1 MTNTIV
7 QIVVNGQHI
16 EWTHKEI
23 SLKDIIKISF
33 PQVKDKEFALY
44 TVTYHNWPKE
54 NPKGSMSL
62 KNKVY
67 LANQMVFTCTSTSQ
81 S

>member
-1 MTNTIV
+1 MTHTII
-7 QIVVNGQHI
+7 QIVVNAQQI
-16 EWTHKEI
+16 EWNQKKI
-23 SLKDIIKISF
+23 SFKDIVKISF
-33 PQVKDKEFALY
+33 PQAKDKEFSLY

-62 KNKVY
+62 KDKVDV
-67 LANQMVFTCTSTSQ
+67 ANQMIFTCTSTSQ